1 MIIGFIVVA
10 ILSGGNI
17 TCSINYS
24 KQLPGPRFFF
34 GLSQEVVRKDF
45 RYPDTALGD
54 FILLCCGSSRNV
66 LVLPRKLILEMLER
80 VSTRKLDVFLQDGS
94 YILQTTRHPKANVTA
109 YLNEFPSVGHKE
121 DSSEAKENEIP
132 GSNRVH
138 AKYQSALIDLGRAEG
153 CSVWVPQMTEV
164 CRSRESHFIDRTVER
179 LPNFGFDENT
189 RRIVQN
195 IDALWLTRNVIRSA
209 FEVEASTTIYSGL
222 PRLNDLVLAQP
233 NNQIALYVIA
243 SKGKRLKV
251 FNQLL
256 RHSFHPLIPQCEF
269 LPFKELD
276 DQMEKI
282 ERIPVDRG
290 ARVTGLLKGERFFNC
305 RIIMYIRAGFNG
317 SLKPAPLEEL
327 NRRQVCYQSCLG
339 SKSWKARQTER
350 NSANFTAADI
360 VASPLRLRA
369 SGMVAAAIIQC
380 FVGAAFV
387 EVLFWVLREHHP
399 PSV

>member
-1 MIIGFIVVA
+1 MSAAAVDEL
-10 ILSGGNI
+10 LSVLQRRYGKPSQVGRSNRLWKFGGNV

-24 KQLPGPRFFF
+24 KKLPGPRFFF

-54 FILLCCGSSRNV
+54 FVLLCCGSSRDV
-66 LVLPRKLILEMLER
+66 LVLPRKLILEMLEG

-109 YLNEFPSVGHKE
+109 YLNEFPRTEHKE
-121 DSSEAKENEIP
+121 DSPEPKENEIA

-138 AKYQSALIDLGRAEG
+138 ARYQSALIDFGRAEG
-153 CSVWVPQMTEV
+153 CSVWVPPND
-164 CRSRESHFIDRTVER
+164 RGLSFKGKPFSDRTVER

-189 RRIVQN
+189 RRVVQN
-195 IDALWLTRNVIRSA
+195 IDVLWLTKNVIRNA

-222 PRLNDLVLAQP
+222 LRLNDLVLAQP
-233 NNQIALYVIA
+233 NNQIALYIVA
-243 SKGKRLKV
+243 SKSKRLKV

-269 LPFKELD
+269 LAFEDVD

-290 ARVTGLLKGERFFNC
+290 ARVTGLLKGERFHLPDH
-305 RIIMYIRAGFNG
+305 YVYPTG
-317 SLKPAPLEEL
+317 
-327 NRRQVCYQSCLG
+327 V
-339 SKSWKARQTER
+339 
-350 NSANFTAADI
+350 
-360 VASPLRLRA
+360 
-369 SGMVAAAIIQC
+369 
-380 FVGAAFV
+380 
-387 EVLFWVLREHHP
+387 
-399 PSV
+399 